1 MNWLLSL
8 HQTKTAKMFCISQ
21 ASIAVAEGEEEEG
34 PQAAHVAEDLD
45 DLAVDQR

>member
-1 MNWLLSL
+1 MSVHN
-8 HQTKTAKMFCISQ
+8 TKTVNMFCIFQ

-45 DLAVDQR
+45 GPVVDQR